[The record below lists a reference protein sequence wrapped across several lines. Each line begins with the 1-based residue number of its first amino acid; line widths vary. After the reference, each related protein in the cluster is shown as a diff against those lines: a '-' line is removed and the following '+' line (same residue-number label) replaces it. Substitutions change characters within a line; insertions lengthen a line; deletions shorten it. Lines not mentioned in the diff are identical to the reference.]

1 MINARVMSFSQNLSF
16 DRTKDYRADSACQG
30 SSFDRTK
37 GCYTHLVATRRKRK
51 PDRALVARLDAAGR
65 ALSTAAVMFH
75 TVLAGMQGLSAT
87 EEKARDFIDRF
98 GPLTAREL

>member
-65 ALSTAAVMFH
+65 AMSTAAVIFP
-75 TVLAGMQGLSAT
+75 TVLAGIQGLSAT
-87 EEKARDFIDRF
+87 HEQ
-98 GPLTAREL
+98 PLDSCHRSTP